1 MGSRKGYATVQC
13 EFQRKNGEEVSV
25 CPRTLLRK
33 QVESARASGV
43 EFLIGFEIEV
53 VFMSKEIQNGEIK
66 YGGIPID
73 EGHAWSTARALHS
86 DDLMGIMETIFEKM
100 ERAGLTLE
108 QFHPESTA
116 GQFEFILPPLPPS
129 LAVDTY
135 IAAKGNQSLYIAGIK
150 QLKNL
155 NRNHSINRCKCW
167 HASNIIPQA

>member
-1 MGSRKGYATVQC
+1 
-13 EFQRKNGEEVSV
+13 
-25 CPRTLLRK
+25 
-33 QVESARASGV
+33 
-43 EFLIGFEIEV
+43 
-53 VFMSKEIQNGEIK
+53 
-66 YGGIPID
+66 
-73 EGHAWSTARALHS
+73 
-86 DDLMGIMETIFEKM
+86 M

-116 GQFEFILPPLPPS
+116 VQFEFILPPLPPS